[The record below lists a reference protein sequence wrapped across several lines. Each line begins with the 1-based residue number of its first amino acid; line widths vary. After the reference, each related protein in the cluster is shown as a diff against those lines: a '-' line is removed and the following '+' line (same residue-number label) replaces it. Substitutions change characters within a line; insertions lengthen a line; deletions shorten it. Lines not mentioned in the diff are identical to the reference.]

1 MIFSNSGETE
11 ELTRLLP
18 IIRSQQQAMIAVTA
32 SDAST
37 LGTQA
42 DVAICLGRLIEA
54 GAHGLAPSTSTTAML
69 AVGDAL
75 ALVSSQIKRFTPQ
88 QFAAFHP
95 GGSLG
100 RRLASVRDVMRSIDQ
115 VRVAAD
121 SSTIREVFVRLSR
134 PGRRTGAVILVD
146 EQGQLSGLF
155 TDSDLARLLE
165 QRRDDQFDR
174 PISEVMTRHPL
185 TVGPD
190 AILEE
195 ALQLLSARH
204 VSELPVVDAQGV
216 PQGMIDI
223 TDVIGLGKD
232 SATEPSAA

>member
-1 MIFSNSGETE
+1 
-11 ELTRLLP
+11 
-18 IIRSQQQAMIAVTA
+18 
-32 SDAST
+32 
-37 LGTQA
+37 
-42 DVAICLGRLIEA
+42 
-54 GAHGLAPSTSTTAML
+54 ML

-75 ALVSSQIKRFTPQ
+75 ALVSSQLKQFTPR

-100 RRLASVRDVMRSIDQ
+100 RRLASVRDVMRPLDQ
-115 VRVAAD
+115 VRIAAE
-121 SSTIREVFVRLSR
+121 SATIREVFVGHSR

-146 EQGQLSGLF
+146 ERGCLSGLF

-174 PISEVMTRHPL
+174 PISEVMTVRPM

-195 ALQLLSARH
+195 ALQLLGAKH
-204 VSELPVVDAQGV
+204 VSELPVVDADGM
-216 PQGMIDI
+216 PLGMIDI
-223 TDVIGLGKD
+223 TDVIGLGRSEKE
-232 SATEPSAA
+232 SGT